1 MIAASVYQVII
12 GLEVHVQLK
21 TESKIFCGCSTEYTL
36 EPNIQVCPVCAG
48 FPGVLPGFN
57 EKVKRLALR
66 TALALSCEI
75 AFFSQFSRKQY
86 FYPDIPKNY
95 QISQYDLPLAKN
107 GFLKIKAEGKIK
119 KIGITRVHLEEDAGK
134 LLHAIGSEALE
145 YSLVDLNRSG
155 VPLLEIVSEPDLNS
169 PEEAFFYLQEL
180 KPLLRYIEVSDC
192 NMEEGSLRCDA
203 NISLRKRGA
212 KKLGVKAELKNMNS
226 FRAVKKALDYE
237 AKRQEEILSQGGEI
251 IQETRLWDEKEELT
265 RPMRRKEE
273 AHDYRY
279 FPEPDLLPLL
289 IDEEEIEEVKR
300 SLPESPAQRR
310 ERFQIQYSLSDYDI
324 SVLTAEKDLA
334 DFYEAVVK
342 EYVKEKKLSPQ
353 ISLKSQRRDR
363 PVEQYYKKIANW
375 VMGEFKAALKTVKN
389 SIQEAPVT
397 PVDLARLIIKVEDNK
412 IPVGTAKKELKKAM
426 GIKFGEI
433 SLPASAT
440 VISEE
445 NAIKKVIQE
454 VIQEN
459 KEVVE
464 KFHQG
469 KEKAL
474 GFLIGQVMKKTQ
486 GRAEPKL
493 VNKILREELLDTGRQ
508 G

>member
-1 MIAASVYQVII
+1 MKNSSYQVII

-21 TESKIFCGCSTEYTL
+21 TESKVFCGCSTEYTL

-48 FPGVLPGFN
+48 FPGVLPSFN

-66 TALALSCEI
+66 TALALNCEI
-75 AFFSQFSRKQY
+75 PSFSQFSRKQY
-86 FYPDIPKNY
+86 FYPDTPKNY
-95 QISQYDLPLAKN
+95 QISQYDLPLARN
-107 GFLKIKAEGKIK
+107 GFLEIKAEGKIR

-134 LLHAIGSEALE
+134 LLHSIGPEILDH
-145 YSLVDLNRSG
+145 SLVDLNRSG

-169 PEEAFFYLQEL
+169 SEEAFCYLQEL
-180 KPLLRYIEVSDC
+180 KSFLRYIEVSDC
-192 NMEEGSLRCDA
+192 DMEKGSLRCDA

-226 FRAVKKALDYE
+226 FRAIKKALDYE
-237 AKRQEEILSQGGEI
+237 VKRQEKVLSQGGEI

-265 RPMRRKEE
+265 RLMRRKEE

-289 IDEEEIEEVKR
+289 IDEKEIEEVKR

-310 ERFQIQYSLSDYDI
+310 ERFQVQYSLSDYDI
-324 SVLTAEKDLA
+324 SVLISEKDLA
-334 DFYEAVVK
+334 DFYEVVVK
-342 EYVKEKKLSPQ
+342 EY
-353 ISLKSQRRDR
+353 SQLGDK
-363 PVEQYYKKIANW
+363 PVEQQYKKIANW
-375 VMGEFKAALKTVKN
+375 VMGEFKAALKAAKD
-389 SIQEAPVT
+389 SIKECPVAPVY
-397 PVDLARLIIKVEDNK
+397 LAELIIRVENDK
-412 IPVGTAKKELKKAM
+412 IPRGAAKKELKKAM

-433 SLPASAT
+433 SLPASAA
-440 VISEE
+440 VISEQS
-445 NAIKKVIQE
+445 AIKKVIQE
-454 VIQEN
+454 VIKEN

-474 GFLIGQVMKKTQ
+474 GFLVGQVMKKTQ

-493 VNKILREELLDTGRQ
+493 VNKILREALKQ
-508 G
+508 A

>member
-1 MIAASVYQVII
+1 MKNSSYQVII
-12 GLEVHVQLK
+12 GLEVHAQLK

-48 FPGVLPGFN
+48 FPGALPSFN
-57 EKVKRLALR
+57 EKVKWLALR

-75 AFFSQFSRKQY
+75 ASFSQFSRKQY

-134 LLHAIGSEALE
+134 LLHSIGSEALE
-145 YSLVDLNRSG
+145 HSLVDLNRSG

-169 PEEAFFYLQEL
+169 SEEAFCYLQEL

-226 FRAVKKALDYE
+226 FRAIKKALDYE

-289 IDEEEIEEVKR
+289 INEEEIEEVKR
-300 SLPESPAQRR
+300 NLPESPAQRR
-310 ERFQIQYSLSDYDI
+310 ERFQVQYSLSDYDI
-324 SVLTAEKDLA
+324 SVLTSEKDLA

-342 EYVKEKKLSPQ
+342 EYPQ
-353 ISLKSQRRDR
+353 RGNKSA
-363 PVEQYYKKIANW
+363 ENYKKIANW
-375 VMGEFKAALKTVKN
+375 VMGEFKAALKAAKN
-389 SIQEAPVT
+389 SIKDCPVR
-397 PVDLARLIIKVEDNK
+397 PVYLAELITMVENGK
-412 IPVGTAKKELKKAM
+412 IPRGAAKKKLKKAM

-433 SLPASAT
+433 SLPASVAI
-440 VISEE
+440 ISEE
-445 NAIKKVIQE
+445 SAIKKVIQE
-454 VIQEN
+454 VIKEN

-474 GFLIGQVMKKTQ
+474 GFLIGQVMKKTE
-486 GRAEPKL
+486 GRADPKL
-493 VNKILREELLDTGRQ
+493 VGKILREALKRKQ
-508 G
+508 

>member
-1 MIAASVYQVII
+1 MITAFGYQVII
-12 GLEVHVQLK
+12 GLEVHAQLK
-21 TESKIFCGCSTEYTL
+21 TESKVFCGCSTEYTL

-48 FPGVLPGFN
+48 FPGVLPSFN

-66 TALALSCEI
+66 TALAVNCEI
-75 AFFSQFSRKQY
+75 PSFSQFSRKQY
-86 FYPDIPKNY
+86 FYPDTPKNY

-134 LLHAIGSEALE
+134 LLHSIGSEVLDH
-145 YSLVDLNRSG
+145 SLLDLNRSG

-169 PEEAFFYLQEL
+169 PEEAFCYLQEL
-180 KPLLRYIEVSDC
+180 KSLLKYIEVSDC
-192 NMEEGSLRCDA
+192 DMEKGSLRCDA
-203 NISLRKRGA
+203 NISLRQKGT

-237 AKRQEEILSQGGEI
+237 VKRQEEVLSQGGEI

-265 RPMRRKEE
+265 RSMRRKED
-273 AHDYRY
+273 ADDYRY

-289 IDEEEIEEVKR
+289 IGKEEIEEAKR
-300 SLPESPAQRR
+300 NLPESPAQRK
-310 ERFQIQYSLSDYDI
+310 ERFQVQYGLSDYDI

-334 DFYEAVVK
+334 DFYETVVK
-342 EYVKEKKLSPQ
+342 EYSRLGDKPAEN
-353 ISLKSQRRDR
+353 
-363 PVEQYYKKIANW
+363 YKKIANW

-389 SIQEAPVT
+389 SIKEAPVT
-397 PVDLARLIIKVEDNK
+397 PVYLAGLIIMVENGK
-412 IPVGTAKKELKKAM
+412 IPEGTAKKELKKAM
-426 GIKFGEI
+426 EIKFGKA
-433 SLPASAT
+433 SLPGSLT
-440 VISEE
+440 VISGQS
-445 NAIKKVIQE
+445 AIRKVVQE
-454 VIQEN
+454 VTKEN

-474 GFLIGQVMKKTQ
+474 GFLVGQVMKKTR
-486 GRAEPKL
+486 GRADPTV
-493 VNKILREELLDTGRQ
+493 VNQILKEVLEVLSKPGFDSNF
-508 G
+508 